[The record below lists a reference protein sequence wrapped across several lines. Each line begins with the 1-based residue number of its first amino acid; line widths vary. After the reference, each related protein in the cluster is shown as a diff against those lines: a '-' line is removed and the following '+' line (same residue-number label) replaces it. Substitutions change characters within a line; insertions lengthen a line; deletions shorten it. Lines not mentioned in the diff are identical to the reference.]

1 MRKCWCGN
9 AGLNQFNTEYG
20 RCDTCGTLV
29 FKEEVAAETLLVN
42 DDDSDFYGKQYW
54 LKHQR
59 DSFGYPGIHQRV
71 RSDLTERN
79 LHWLLGLLRYC
90 QPPGRVMELGCSHGS
105 FVALLDH
112 AGFEASG
119 VEMSPWVVEF
129 GCETF
134 GVPVIQGP
142 LESLH
147 LPEASLDAIALMDV
161 LEHLPDP
168 KLTMGHCLRLLKPDG
183 LLLIQTPEFKQEMTF
198 PSLVE
203 TQSRFLENL
212 KPVEHLY
219 LFSRESVTRFFH
231 ELGADYVCFEPAIF
245 SHYDMFLAVS
255 RSPLKILSMEDA
267 DKSLMA
273 TSRSRLV
280 LALLDV
286 YRREAEGQ
294 ARLRTEIV
302 DLENRLTASEA
313 DRAARLEL
321 IERQGAEIGR
331 LSDGALLDGFRAQLE
346 TCEEDR
352 AGRLRVIEDQGAR
365 LVACEAEL
373 SRLRAELAEGAL
385 REQRL
390 RSDLDGRAARAEAKL
405 GTQIRNRLARF
416 RDSGSDDEGR

>member
-9 AGLNQFNTEYG
+9 AGLNHFNTEYG
-20 RCDTCGTLV
+20 RCDDCGTLV

-54 LKHQR
+54 LKHQH
-59 DSFGYPGIHQRV
+59 DSFGYPSIHQRV

-79 LHWLLGLLRYC
+79 LHWLLSLLRYC

-119 VEMSPWVVEF
+119 VEMSPWVVQF
-129 GCETF
+129 GRETF

-142 LESLH
+142 LESLD
-147 LPEASLDAIALMDV
+147 LPDASLDAIALMDV

-168 KLTMGHCLRLLKPDG
+168 KATMGHCLRLLKPDG
-183 LLLIQTPEFKQEMTF
+183 LLLIQTPEFKQEMTY

-219 LFSRESVTRFFH
+219 LFSQESVTRFFH
-231 ELGADYVCFEPAIF
+231 ELGADHVCFEPAIF

-255 RSPLKILSMEDA
+255 RSPLEALSMEDA

-294 ARLRTEIV
+294 ARLRAKIV
-302 DLENRLTASEA
+302 DLENRLSASEA
-313 DRAARLEL
+313 DRAARLEV
-321 IERQGAEIGR
+321 IERQGDEIGR
-331 LSDGALLDGFRAQLE
+331 LSAGAAEIDALRAQLS

-352 AGRLRVIEDQGAR
+352 AARLRVIEDQGEQLGR
-365 LVACEAEL
+365 LAEL
-373 SRLRAELAEGAL
+373 ERRLETQAADHKAELTRLRAEATLGA
-385 REQRL
+385 
-390 RSDLDGRAARAEAKL
+390 
-405 GTQIRNRLARF
+405 QIRNRLSRF
-416 RDSGSDDEGR
+416 RGGAPDDEGR